1 MSRNEKVISVSGTL
15 IIFLTVFLF
24 FLLTVDRPVL
34 ICSSFGFIL
43 WAEAVFFFGLIIIG
57 RITKNTQVIMLRSGI
72 GMIVTAYSVLSV
84 ILSVISSNSRMIEL
98 KGLWALQASL
108 LVISIITAM
117 VIYQFAIHVRKNTD
131 IVQND
136 AAEINNIIDR
146 INILKTDDKNK
157 EYALLLTNL
166 ADNYRFSDTS
176 TLVQSDRE
184 LEKQV
189 TILEAALRESE
200 GADKES
206 IQSIIGSAAVLINK
220 RKIEVRNTK
229 IGKF

>member
-57 RITKNTQVIMLRSGI
+57 RITKNTQEIMLRSGI

-176 TLVQSDRE
+176 TLVQSDHE

-189 TILEAALRESE
+189 TLLEAALRESE